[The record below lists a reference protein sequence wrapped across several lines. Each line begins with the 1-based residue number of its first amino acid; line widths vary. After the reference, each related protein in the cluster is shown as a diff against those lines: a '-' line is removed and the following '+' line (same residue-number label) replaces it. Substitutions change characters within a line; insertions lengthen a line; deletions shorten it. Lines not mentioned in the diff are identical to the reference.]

1 MKVAK
6 FWKSLGK
13 ENVQCALC
21 PKECVILPEKTGFCA
36 VRKNIGGKLYSLA
49 YEQPLSLAVDPVE
62 KKPLFHFL
70 PGTDVLS
77 FGTVGCNLGCKFCQN
92 FEMARSA
99 YFEVEK
105 VSAKNVVEEA
115 VKRKCSSI
123 AYTYNEPTIFF
134 EYVEAVSKLAHKK
147 ELNNIM
153 VTNGYIQEKPLREI
167 AHLIDAAN
175 IDLKGFTEEFYKKI
189 CLATLKPVLNSLKS
203 YKEAGVWIEVTNLVI
218 PTLNDDFDKI
228 EDMCAWL
235 RDNLGRDTPLHFS
248 RFFPSYQLNNLP
260 ATPLETL
267 EKAKKIADKY
277 LDFVYVG
284 NVLTEKG
291 ENTYCP
297 KCKKLLVAR
306 SGFGIVINNIRRG
319 KCPKCSH
326 SIPGVW
332 Y

>member
-1 MKVAK
+1 
-6 FWKSLGK
+6 
-13 ENVQCALC
+13 
-21 PKECVILPEKTGFCA
+21 
-36 VRKNIGGKLYSLA
+36 
-49 YEQPLSLAVDPVE
+49 LAVDPVE

-92 FEMARSA
+92 SEMARSA

-115 VKRKCSSI
+115 LNRKCKSI

-134 EYVEAVSKLAHKK
+134 EYVEAVSRLADEKG
-147 ELNNIM
+147 LNNIW
-153 VTNGYIQEKPLREI
+153 VTNGYIQEKPLKRI
-167 AHLIDAAN
+167 VQLIDGVN
-175 IDLKGFTEEFYKKI
+175 VDLKGFTEDFYKKI
-189 CLATLKPVLNSLKS
+189 CLATLKPVLNSLKI
-203 YKEAGVWIEVTNLVI
+203 YKEAGVWVEVTNLVI

-228 EDMCAWL
+228 EEMCAWL
-235 RDNLGRDTPLHFS
+235 KDNLGKDTPLHFS
-248 RFFPSYQLNNLP
+248 RFFPSYQLDNLP
-260 ATPLETL
+260 ITPLETL

-277 LDFVYVG
+277 LDFVYIG

-306 SGFGIVINNIRRG
+306 SGFGVVINNIRRG
-319 KCPKCSH
+319 RCPKCNS
-326 SIPGVW
+326 SIPGLW
-332 Y
+332 S

>member
-6 FWKSLGK
+6 FWKSLDK
-13 ENVQCALC
+13 EKVQCALC

-92 FEMARSA
+92 SEMARSA

-115 VKRKCSSI
+115 LNRKCKSI

-134 EYVEAVSKLAHKK
+134 EYVEAVSRLADEKG
-147 ELNNIM
+147 LNNIW
-153 VTNGYIQEKPLREI
+153 VTNGYIQEKPLKRI
-167 AHLIDAAN
+167 VQLIDGVN
-175 IDLKGFTEEFYKKI
+175 VDLKGFTEDFYKKI
-189 CLATLKPVLNSLKS
+189 CLATLKPVLNSLKI
-203 YKEAGVWIEVTNLVI
+203 YKEAGVWVEVTNLVI

-228 EDMCAWL
+228 EEMCAWL
-235 RDNLGRDTPLHFS
+235 KDNLGKDTPLHFS
-248 RFFPSYQLNNLP
+248 RFFPSYQLDNLP
-260 ATPLETL
+260 ITPLETL

-277 LDFVYVG
+277 LDFVYIG

-306 SGFGIVINNIRRG
+306 SGFGVVINNIRRG
-319 KCPKCSH
+319 RCPKCNS
-326 SIPGVW
+326 SIPGLW
-332 Y
+332 S